1 MKIGFIGNGNMGSA
15 IIGGIVKSGVAKPY
29 DILVSDINI
38 AGLEKIK
45 EEFGVNT
52 VSDNKK
58 AAECDIVFLCVK
70 PNVILSVIDE
80 IKDTVI
86 KNTVVSIAAGKSIDA
101 LSNAFG
107 KEVKLIR
114 IMPNTPALVGE
125 GMSAISANEK
135 VTEAEKE
142 KVIEIFNSFG
152 KCEEVSESLMDTVTA
167 VSGSSP
173 AYVFMFIE
181 AMADAAVVG
190 GMTRD
195 KAYIFAAQAVLG
207 SAKMVLDTKKHPGVL
222 KDMVCSP
229 AGTTIEAVSV
239 LEEKGMRDAVISA
252 MKVCMEKSKEMG
264 KN

>member
-1 MKIGFIGNGNMGSA
+1 M
-15 IIGGIVKSGVAKPY
+15 
-29 DILVSDINI
+29 
-38 AGLEKIK
+38 
-45 EEFGVNT
+45 
-52 VSDNKK
+52 
-58 AAECDIVFLCVK
+58 
-70 PNVILSVIDE
+70 
-80 IKDTVI
+80 
-86 KNTVVSIAAGKSIDA
+86 VSIAAGKSIDA

-190 GMTRD
+190 GMPRD